1 VSGSAAGSAAG
12 GERLY
17 EGKAKVLYATDRPGV
32 VRLVFKDEATAGDGA
47 KRAVFPEKGRLN
59 RAISAALFRVVA
71 AAGVPVHL
79 VDEAGEDALLVRRLH
94 MIPVEFVVR
103 NVAAGSLAKRLG
115 IETGRAFPQPVLEHY
130 LKNDELHD
138 PWVNGTHVE
147 ALGVARAADLEEG
160 DALARRVNDAL
171 RPFLQERGLLLVD
184 FKLEF
189 GRDDSGA
196 LVLGDEI
203 SPDTCRFWDAETR
216 EVLDK
221 DRFRRDMGDVLGAY
235 REVFR
240 RVCG

>member
-1 VSGSAAGSAAG
+1 MSQ
-12 GERLY
+12 LY
-17 EGKAKVLYATDRPGV
+17 EGKAKVLYATDRPDV

-79 VDEAGEDALLVRRLH
+79 VAEDGEDALLVKRLT

-103 NVAAGSLAKRLG
+103 NIAAGSLAKRLG
-115 IETGRAFPQPVLEHY
+115 IEPGRELPQPILEHY

-138 PWVNGTHVE
+138 PWVNETHVE
-147 ALGVARAADLEEG
+147 ALGIASARDLAEG
-160 DALARRVNDAL
+160 NSLALQVNAAL
-171 RPFLQERGLLLVD
+171 RPFLLSRGLILVD

-189 GRDDSGA
+189 GRDQEGR
-196 LVLGDEI
+196 LILGDEI
-203 SPDTCRFWDAETR
+203 SPDTCRFWDAATR
-216 EVLDK
+216 DVLDK

-235 REVFR
+235 REVHR